1 MTPQEVVAENLL
13 RLQVDFLRSRAG
25 LSSSE
30 FVVRA
35 QPGTEAVTGSLREP
49 GIERRWTMVAL
60 GLLLLAGAGLTV
72 LVGFFAN
79 NGSDHTIPGGFELFG
94 YDISGSTGRLFLYG
108 AIVGVVG
115 MLGLNLLL
123 TGLGRG
129 VKHKVANRRER
140 KTYRRG
146 NETLQEERDRLAR
159 ELDDERAARAAE
171 PDLEREVP
179 ARPVPSS
186 TRCRR
191 SSLPARPGAEHRG
204 RRQVRPASVR

>member
-1 MTPQEVVAENLL
+1 
-13 RLQVDFLRSRAG
+13 
-25 LSSSE
+25 
-30 FVVRA
+30 
-35 QPGTEAVTGSLREP
+35 
-49 GIERRWTMVAL
+49 MVAL
-60 GLLLLAGAGLTV
+60 GMLLLAGAGLTV

-94 YDISGSTGRLFLYG
+94 YDISGSVGRVFLYG

-140 KTYRRG
+140 KTYRRE

-171 PDLEREVP
+171 PDHEREVP
-179 ARPVPSS
+179 RETGTQQYTMSPEQPPSQ
-186 TRCRR
+186 TR
-191 SSLPARPGAEHRG
+191 S
-204 RRQVRPASVR
+204 